1 MFGPIIIMYVI
12 KAAAATAITRNN
24 NNANNQSD
32 AYSNAATVMGW
43 FQLTAPSWT
52 AAPNT
57 FG

>member
-1 MFGPIIIMYVI
+1 MYVI